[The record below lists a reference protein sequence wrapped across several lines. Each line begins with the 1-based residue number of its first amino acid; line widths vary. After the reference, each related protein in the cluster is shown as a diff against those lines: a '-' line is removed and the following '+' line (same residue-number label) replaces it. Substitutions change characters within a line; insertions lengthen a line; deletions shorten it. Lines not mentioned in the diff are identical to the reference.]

1 MPKKEQIMYNGT
13 MKKKRLTR
21 EQCLAL
27 LHEHSTPDH
36 VIRHCMEVSEVAV
49 SVGKSLKSREL
60 KLDIGLI
67 RSSGLLHDIARV
79 YDEHWNVG
87 ADILLELGYEE
98 EAGIIRQHMT
108 YSLTTQL
115 TDIRELD
122 LVCLGD
128 RTVLEDQYVGLER
141 RMEYVFEK
149 VRNNPMAIE
158 IITAKKAQT
167 EKLIVDIET
176 HIGMTMDDLMNN
188 RYSKTFWMGPNRI

>member
-1 MPKKEQIMYNGT
+1 MYNGT

-27 LHEHSTPDH
+27 LHEHSTPEH

-49 SVGKSLKSREL
+49 SVGKSLKSKEL

-108 YSLTTQL
+108 YSLTTRL
-115 TDIRELD
+115 TEIRELD

>member
-1 MPKKEQIMYNGT
+1 MYNRT
-13 MKKKRLTR
+13 MRKKRLTR

-27 LHEHSTPDH
+27 LHEHRTPEH

-49 SVGKSLKSREL
+49 SVGKSLKSKEL

-115 TDIRELD
+115 TEIRELD